1 MDESFTIIYNMHLQ
15 DRLNFHFMA
24 TSVIKVTAIIANTK
38 NRFEKEL
45 WGYSPGRL
53 LLIFNS

>member
-1 MDESFTIIYNMHLQ
+1 
-15 DRLNFHFMA
+15 MA

-45 WGYSPGRL
+45 GILSRE
-53 LLIFNS
+53 IIVDT